1 MLSSRLDPADIER
14 EKGVVIEE
22 INMAEDTPEDLV
34 FELLMLAHY
43 GDQPV
48 ARPILG
54 TEASV
59 SALTRE
65 HITNYMHR
73 MYRPECA
80 VLALAGNYNW
90 NEVVKQAEA
99 LYGGW
104 QPTGEKRPVIET
116 NAVAPRVMRRKKDIE
131 QLHLC
136 LGFPSCGIGAADVYP
151 TAVFNSAYGGAM
163 SSRLFQS
170 IREERGMAYS
180 VYSYPNPMSGTGV
193 LAVYAGTSPEH
204 AGEVVRMLNEE
215 TKKLAEGG
223 LTEKEF
229 RQAKEQLLSGFI
241 LGQESTSSRMNAI
254 GRRLLLLG
262 DTQTDEDVVE
272 KIRGITFEG
281 VNALARRVLTSPRSA
296 AIVGN
301 GAEDVEI

>member
-1 MLSSRLDPADIER
+1 
-14 EKGVVIEE
+14 
-22 INMAEDTPEDLV
+22 
-34 FELLMLAHY
+34 
-43 GDQPV
+43 
-48 ARPILG
+48 
-54 TEASV
+54 
-59 SALTRE
+59 
-65 HITNYMHR
+65 
-73 MYRPECA
+73 
-80 VLALAGNYNW
+80 
-90 NEVVKQAEA
+90 
-99 LYGGW
+99 
-104 QPTGEKRPVIET
+104 
-116 NAVAPRVMRRKKDIE
+116 
-131 QLHLC
+131 
-136 LGFPSCGIGAADVYP
+136 
-151 TAVFNSAYGGAM
+151 
-163 SSRLFQS
+163 
-170 IREERGMAYS
+170 MAYS

-204 AGEVVRMLNEE
+204 ASEVVRMLNEE

-229 RQAKEQLLSGFI
+229 KQAKEQLLSGFI

>member
-1 MLSSRLDPADIER
+1 
-14 EKGVVIEE
+14 
-22 INMAEDTPEDLV
+22 
-34 FELLMLAHY
+34 
-43 GDQPV
+43 
-48 ARPILG
+48 
-54 TEASV
+54 
-59 SALTRE
+59 
-65 HITNYMHR
+65 
-73 MYRPECA
+73 
-80 VLALAGNYNW
+80 
-90 NEVVKQAEA
+90 
-99 LYGGW
+99 
-104 QPTGEKRPVIET
+104 
-116 NAVAPRVMRRKKDIE
+116 
-131 QLHLC
+131 
-136 LGFPSCGIGAADVYP
+136 
-151 TAVFNSAYGGAM
+151 M